1 MSQSGSH
8 LKMFNPE
15 TKRTAIIPIHGN
27 KQIPIGSLKAIE
39 KQVEKQANIK
49 FLNKFLNMEN

>member
-15 TKRTAIIPIHGN
+15 TKHTAIIPIHGN

-39 KQVEKQANIK
+39 KQANIK